1 MAKKTKP
8 QVDET
13 IMEIATEIINGNTTN
28 LPILEAT
35 ISAVVDKMEAPKV
48 KKIGIGKIVQDMIL
62 ADVTRKNQ
70 DILDEIKSLYPNVNT
85 SYACIAWYRSDLR
98 KAGKIEARAKK
109 AEA

>member
-1 MAKKTKP
+1 MAKKTKAQVEETVVETIEAP
-8 QVDET
+8 QVE
-13 IMEIATEIINGNTTN
+13 EQ
-28 LPILEAT
+28 
-35 ISAVVDKMEAPKV
+35 AVVEAPKV
-48 KKIGIGKIVQDMIL
+48 KRLGIGKIVQDMIL

-109 AEA
+109 VEV